1 MPAVEEEEEGT
12 KRALLSPLKRKV
24 EEVQGGERGTKR
36 AMVSPLKRK
45 TGGII
50 EMWTTDESYTSPVK
64 EAKILETLDL
74 ADDLNLDEEK
84 VKTTEEKKEKEVP
97 KSSVDS
103 SFSSSVH
110 ASDLLE
116 RSTDPDIE
124 IEEVELGDESVGASD
139 ESGDKVTSSQTGRQR
154 FSKTGE
160 QEEAEESQ
168 LISKD
173 MRVKDDGDREGDHE
187 GLKAK
192 TAESDNDLKLDWTA
206 EERKASIKSIN
217 SNHDEQASAKENAK
231 TSQGHGVEVINLGQ
245 ESTGFGKGRK
255 FPVEDR
261 KVPVEVVELDSEEE
275 MDEETVHHSTGGVTV
290 RYNCL

>member
-1 MPAVEEEEEGT
+1 ML
-12 KRALLSPLKRKV
+12 ALISPPYFISPP
-24 EEVQGGERGTKR
+24 GG
-36 AMVSPLKRK
+36 PP
-45 TGGII
+45 IPPI
-50 EMWTTDESYTSPVK
+50 PVK
-64 EAKILETLDL
+64 ETKIQGTLDL

-84 VKTTEEKKEKEVP
+84 VETTEEKEKEEEVL
-97 KSSVDS
+97 KGSVDS

-116 RSTDPDIE
+116 SSTDPDIE

-160 QEEAEESQ
+160 QEEAEEGQ

-173 MRVKDDGDREGDHE
+173 MRVKDDGDRKGDHE

-192 TAESDNDLKLDWTA
+192 TAESDNDLKLDRTA

-217 SNHDEQASAKENAK
+217 SNHDELASAKENAK

-245 ESTGFGKGRK
+245 ESTGFGNDRK
-255 FPVEDR
+255 VPVEDR

-275 MDEETVHHSTGGVTV
+275 MDEEAIHHSTGGVTV